1 MTERKY
7 KIEATV
13 DVEVLATSKK
23 EAVEKAKN
31 ALQFLDIISFRVLP
45 QKRTISQNS
54 ALHLLFTQIS
64 KECLDK
70 GIEMRQLVREEVPI
84 EATPEN
90 IKWLWKLLQNA
101 LFKTQSTTEL
111 KKTGQIEIVYDN
123 FCKIISERTNG
134 EIIMPP
140 FPSLETQT
148 KETKLE
154 YPTDY
159 NSEDIKF

>member
-7 KIEATV
+7 KIQADV

-31 ALQFLDIISFRVLP
+31 ALQFLDIQSFRVLP
-45 QKRTISQNS
+45 QKRTIPQNS

-70 GIEMRQLVREEVPI
+70 GIEMRDLVKEEIPI

-90 IKWLWKLLQNA
+90 LKWLWKLLQNA
-101 LFKTQSTTEL
+101 LFKTKSTTEL
-111 KKTGQIEIVYDN
+111 KKTGQIEIVYDAFN
-123 FCKIISERTNG
+123 KILIERTNG
-134 EIIMPP
+134 EISLPDW
-140 FPSLETQT
+140 PSLETQ

>member
-7 KIEATV
+7 IISADC
-13 DVEVLATSKK
+13 DVIVMASTKK

-31 ALQFLDIISFRVLP
+31 ALQFLDIQSFRVLP
-45 QKRTISQNS
+45 QKRTLPQNS
-54 ALHLLFTQIS
+54 ALHLLFTQLS

-70 GIEMRQLVREEVPI
+70 GIEMRDLVKEEIPI

-101 LFKTQSTTEL
+101 LFKTKSTTEL
-111 KKTGQIEIVYDN
+111 KKTGQIEIVYEAFN
-123 FCKIISERTNG
+123 KILIERTNG
-134 EIIMPP
+134 EISLPP

-148 KETKLE
+148 KETKLD
-154 YPTDY
+154 YPDY
-159 NSEDIKF
+159 EGEPTF

>member
-7 KIEATV
+7 NIQADV

-31 ALQFLDIISFRVLP
+31 ALQFLDIQSFRVLP
-45 QKRTISQNS
+45 QKRTIPQNS
-54 ALHLLFTQIS
+54 ALHLLFTQLS

-70 GIEMRQLVREEVPI
+70 GIEMRDLVKEEIPI

-101 LFKTQSTTEL
+101 LFKTKSTTEL
-111 KKTGQIEIVYDN
+111 KKTGQIEIVYDAFN
-123 FCKIISERTNG
+123 KILIERTNG
-134 EIIMPP
+134 EISLPDW
-140 FPSLETQT
+140 PSLETQT
-148 KETKLE
+148 KETKLD
-154 YPTDY
+154 YPELVEEPT
-159 NSEDIKF
+159 F

>member
-7 KIEATV
+7 KIQADV

-31 ALQFLDIISFRVLP
+31 ALQFLDIQSFRVLP
-45 QKRTISQNS
+45 QKRTIPQNS
-54 ALHLLFTQIS
+54 ALHLLFTQLS

-70 GIEMRQLVREEVPI
+70 GIEMRDLVKEEIPI

-90 IKWLWKLLQNA
+90 LKWLWKLLQNA
-101 LFKTQSTTEL
+101 LFKTKSTTEL
-111 KKTGQIEIVYDN
+111 KKTGQIEIVYDAFN
-123 FCKIISERTNG
+123 KILIERTNG
-134 EIIMPP
+134 EISLPDW
-140 FPSLETQT
+140 PSLETQ

>member
-7 KIEATV
+7 KIQADV

-45 QKRTISQNS
+45 QKRTIPQNNS
-54 ALHLLFTQIS
+54 LHLLFEQLS

-70 GIEMRQLVREEVPI
+70 GIEMRDLVKEEIPI

-90 IKWLWKLLQNA
+90 LKWLWKLLQNA
-101 LFKTQSTTEL
+101 LFKTKSTTEL
-111 KKTGQIEIVYDN
+111 KKTGQIEIVYDAFN
-123 FCKIISERTNG
+123 KILIERTNG
-134 EIIMPP
+134 EISLPDW
-140 FPSLETQT
+140 PSLETQ